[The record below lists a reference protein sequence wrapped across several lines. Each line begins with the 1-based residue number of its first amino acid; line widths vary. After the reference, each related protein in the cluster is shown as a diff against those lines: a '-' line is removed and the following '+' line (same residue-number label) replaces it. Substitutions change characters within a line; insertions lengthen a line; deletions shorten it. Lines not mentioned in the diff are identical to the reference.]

1 MLVILLIAIATV
13 SCIGGLLIVNKA
25 GAKDDICKYGYIEK

>member
-13 SCIGGLLIVNKA
+13 SCIGGLLIVSKA
-25 GAKDDICKYGYIEK
+25 GEKDNICNYDYTEN